1 MTSFLSNIGMRA
13 VPALISFVMLLL
25 FIAPLFT
32 GIVNLGN
39 ISGIFM
45 SAAFFFFSVYYDRII
60 PKISHIRTFKCGR
73 IAVDVIIICITL
85 ALAYFAFV
93 TVCIF
98 QASHDK
104 PESEKTTLIVL
115 GCKVKNDRP
124 SLMLK
129 KRLDTAYDYLSDH
142 PEICAIV
149 SGGKGND
156 EKISE
161 AECMYN
167 YLIERGI
174 SPERLFMENNSVS
187 TFENL
192 RFSKEIIAEKG
203 LPSDIT
209 LVTDGYHQLRAEMIA
224 ENLGFNSPKNLSA
237 PTSLWLV
244 PTYYVR
250 EWFGVAY
257 QFIGGRT

>member
-1 MTSFLSNIGMRA
+1 MTSISNLGMRA
-13 VPALISFVMLLL
+13 FPALISLVLLLL

-39 ISGIFM
+39 ISGIIM
-45 SAAFFFFSVYYDRII
+45 SSAVLGFSLFYEQIM

-73 IAVDVIIICITL
+73 IAVDIFIVCVIA
-85 ALAYFAFV
+85 ALVYFAFA

-98 QASHDK
+98 RASHDK
-104 PESEKTTLIVL
+104 PESENTTLIVL
-115 GCKVKNDRP
+115 GCKVKGDRP

-129 KRLDTAYDYLSDH
+129 KRLDTAYDYLTLH
-142 PEICAIV
+142 PDVCAIV
-149 SGGKGND
+149 SGGKGDD
-156 EKISE
+156 EQISE

-167 YLIERGI
+167 YLTEQGI

-192 RFSKEIIAEKG
+192 KFSKKILSENK
-203 LPSDIT
+203 LPKNIT

-224 ENLGFNSPKNLSA
+224 ESLGYESPKNLSA
-237 PTSLWLV
+237 QTSFWLI

-257 QFIGGRT
+257 QFIGGKT